1 MWDCGYGGTMITVG
15 QLYVLCEFLMAQN
28 VSTPTPALF
37 NGQLYSPPYTSSCR
51 KNVKEQT

>member
-1 MWDCGYGGTMITVG
+1 MWDCGYGGIMITVG

-37 NGQLYSPPYTSSCR
+37 NGQLYSSPYTSSCR